1 MIGSKVRTLRDRSP
15 HHHDVMQQETE
26 RQPMVGQ
33 MGRLPALILDGNDVL
48 TANDRNFPAGDTP
61 STVVV
66 VAAQDDPSPE
76 TTCFHNLFSW
86 GTGSLGQARI
96 IHKGCE
102 TSLAFAETY
111 ETHSAQQPTRHW
123 PTGRPA
129 VVSTVFE
136 AGETS
141 VWFDG
146 APSYRWSATP
156 AQRMNTIPGGVVSVG
171 GALWEKAAG
180 WQGRIGE
187 IYVFDR
193 ALTATELNAVED
205 YLGAKWQVTMSPS

>member
-1 MIGSKVRTLRDRSP
+1 MADLWTVAGCPFQIPIGTGTKP
-15 HHHDVMQQETE
+15 
-26 RQPMVGQ
+26 QPCIKILWTVPAARVLINGT
-33 MGRLPALILDGNDVL
+33 PALLA
-48 TANDRNFPAGDTP
+48 TSAGI
-61 STVVV
+61 
-66 VAAQDDPSPE
+66 
-76 TTCFHNLFSW
+76 
-86 GTGSLGQARI
+86 GQSVEQI
-96 IHKGCE
+96 PQG
-102 TSLAFAETY
+102 
-111 ETHSAQQPTRHW
+111 
-123 PTGRPA
+123 PA
-129 VVSTVFE
+129 VVSAVFE

-141 VWFDG
+141 VWLDG